1 MRSVLEVGCGS
12 GYVICSAALAL
23 AAAAPAACA
32 SFAAVDINPAALAA
46 TAATLAAHGV
56 AGVDLIQCDLLTPL
70 ARRLAGAVDLLV
82 SGKKSGRLGPIAQ
95 RALPCMRRSP
105 LPCIR
110 KLPHPQIYPQPGL
123 ALTPHTHHPP
133 PFFARNNPS
142 PQRFNPPY
150 PSPHIDHPPPCF
162 TFALCTPPQLFNPPY
177 VPTPAEE
184 VSRNGI
190 ARAWAGG
197 DRGRVVID
205 RLLPQLPALLAPGG
219 SCLMVT
225 VQENDPDGALP

>member
-1 MRSVLEVGCGS
+1 
-12 GYVICSAALAL
+12 
-23 AAAAPAACA
+23 
-32 SFAAVDINPAALAA
+32 
-46 TAATLAAHGV
+46 
-56 AGVDLIQCDLLTPL
+56 
-70 ARRLAGAVDLLV
+70 
-82 SGKKSGRLGPIAQ
+82 
-95 RALPCMRRSP
+95 MRRSP

-123 ALTPHTHHPP
+123 ALTPHMHHPP
-133 PFFARNNPS
+133 PFFTLQP
-142 PQRFNPPY
+142 
-150 PSPHIDHPPPCF
+150 
-162 TFALCTPPQLFNPPY
+162 LPQLFNPPY

-225 VQENDPDGALP
+225 VQENDPDGALA